1 MSHCIFAAL
10 AAVTVWLAPVLTSG
24 QDRVQGTADAASVWA
39 QPRTPDGDPDL
50 QGYWTTQ
57 TFTPL
62 EQPEH
67 LAGKE
72 FFTEEEV
79 AAL

>member
-1 MSHCIFAAL
+1 MSKRYVAAL
-10 AAVTVWLAPVLTSG
+10 VTVVALMTMAPLATAG
-24 QDRVQGTADAASVWA
+24 QASDGWTA
-39 QPRTPDGDPDL
+39 PRTVDGHPDL